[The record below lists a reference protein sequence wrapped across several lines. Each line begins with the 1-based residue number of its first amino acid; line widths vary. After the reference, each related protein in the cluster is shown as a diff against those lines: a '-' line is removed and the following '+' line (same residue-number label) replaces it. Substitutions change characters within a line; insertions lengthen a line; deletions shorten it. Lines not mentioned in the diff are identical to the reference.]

1 MRITIDESDILSVIN
16 GYLRSAGFHRASH
29 ALEQETKHT
38 NYVYGRD
45 VNFARDLTMCGRWDD
60 LKR

>member
-16 GYLRSAGFHRASH
+16 GYLRSAGFHAASH
-29 ALEQETKHT
+29 ALEQETRHT

-45 VNFARDLTMCGRWDD
+45 VNFARDLVMGGRWDD